1 MIHDYE
7 RREVARR
14 LRELHLGGG
23 SKDLIERTLSDA
35 IGAWRESGMS
45 WDFITERLADLIE
58 PKPVEFD
65 AFELDVDSIYEWC
78 LERLEGA
85 DGAEDELY
93 CSIMSAIEEYR
104 HPELAMAH
112 TVRAVDSEA
121 LLALADNLDSSASML
136 LKQNDL
142 DPNRKRRGMRRD
154 HAQSLMAASGRIC
167 EALGVE

>member
-1 MIHDYE
+1 MVTNDE
-7 RREVARR
+7 RREVAAR

-58 PKPVEFD
+58 PP
-65 AFELDVDSIYEWC
+65 ACPS
-78 LERLEGA
+78 RA
-85 DGAEDELY
+85 
-93 CSIMSAIEEYR
+93 
-104 HPELAMAH
+104 
-112 TVRAVDSEA
+112 VRAYAEEVDWHTGESPLVHELRGIADRMDRECAPVDRDA
-121 LLALADNLDSSASML
+121 LLGLADNLDSSASML

-154 HAQSLMAASGRIC
+154 HAQSLMVASGRIR
-167 EALGVE
+167 EALEVES